1 MRATLL
7 AVALGTAGGAIAEK
21 HARLRAGNPAPAP
34 APAGPAAPAGPIS
47 THLDDPMPLKAAE
60 QGFEGKDVQHK
71 NQSTVVGDWRREYGP
86 KGPQP
91 LPPPAPPPPSSS
103 EKDHGDAHANKHG
116 NDEGK
121 NSGKS
126 GSVRSA

>member
-1 MRATLL
+1 MMRATLF
-7 AVALGTAGGAIAEK
+7 AVVVATAGSAITEK
-21 HARLRAGNPAPAP
+21 HAQLRAGNPAPAP
-34 APAGPAAPAGPIS
+34 APAGPAAPAGPIA

-91 LPPPAPPPPSSS
+91 LPPPAS
-103 EKDHGDAHANKHG
+103 EKDHSSDAHANKHG
-116 NDEGK
+116 DGQ

-126 GSVRSA
+126 GSVR